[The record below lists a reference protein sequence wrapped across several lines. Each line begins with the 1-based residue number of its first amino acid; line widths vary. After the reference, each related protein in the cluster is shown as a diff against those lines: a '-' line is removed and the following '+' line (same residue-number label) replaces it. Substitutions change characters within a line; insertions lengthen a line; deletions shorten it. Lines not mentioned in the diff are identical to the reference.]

1 MRPIIKCPSP
11 AELTR
16 MYYEGE
22 REEIRPHL
30 ESCEKCRSEWREIEL
45 FDQMG
50 SELDFTA
57 PDKNRLDQVRIG
69 VFVGVDE
76 RNGRSNFRNE
86 KRIRYASAAAIAVL
100 ILAGLVLS
108 LVSGVWD
115 GDEPAQLVYRATV
128 ISTGDADYIIKS
140 AQPDEVIELLN
151 GKIQVEVS
159 PLMPA
164 ERFRVIVGDSVVEVR
179 GTVFDVSAEKNE
191 LIDVFVHEGKVEVIK
206 PASTPVVLQTDDKWS
221 EKHSVLQV
229 AVIENKIPA
238 NNKIT
243 QTAKP
248 EKKNNALKTL
258 KSNHTPSISKRPT
271 PEVEKPLKPITKK
284 FLPPTKDILQA
295 EFEKGWLALKEG
307 RYHSAASAFDRACNS
322 GIKSPLNEDAAYWRA
337 VAYRYAGKTG
347 SAEKSLRRFLS
358 QYGFSPR
365 AGEASVMLGWIL
377 LEKGRPAE
385 SRAFFESAANDPVAK
400 VRESARAGLQR
411 IRSR

>member
-1 MRPIIKCPSP
+1 MRPMNKCPSP

-16 MYYEGE
+16 MYYEDE
-22 REEIRPHL
+22 YKEIQPHL
-30 ESCEKCRSEWREIEL
+30 ESCEKCMSEWREIEL
-45 FDQMG
+45 FEQMG
-50 SELDFTA
+50 SELDFPA

-69 VFVGVDE
+69 VFAGVDE
-76 RNGRSNFRNE
+76 RNGRNSFRNE
-86 KRIRYASAAAIAVL
+86 KRIWYASAAAIVVL

-108 LVSGVWD
+108 MVSGVWD
-115 GDEPAQLVYRATV
+115 ADEPAQLVYRATV
-128 ISTGDADYIIKS
+128 ISTGDADYTIKS

-179 GTVFDVSAEKNE
+179 GTVFDVRAEKNE

-206 PASTPVVLQTDDKWS
+206 PASTPVVLQTDDRWS
-221 EKHSVLQV
+221 EKHSRHQV

-243 QTAKP
+243 QTAKS
-248 EKKNNALKTL
+248 EKKKDVFKTL

-271 PEVEKPLKPITKK
+271 PEIEKSSKPITKK
-284 FLPPTKDILQA
+284 FLPPAKDILQA

-307 RYHSAASAFDRACNS
+307 RYHLAASAFDRACNS
-322 GIKSPLNEDAAYWRA
+322 RIESPLNEDAAYWRA
-337 VAYRYAGKTG
+337 VSYRYAGKTG
-347 SAEKSLRRFLS
+347 LAEKSLRRFLS
-358 QYGFSPR
+358 QYGSSPR
-365 AGEASVMLGWIL
+365 VGEASVMLGWIL
-377 LEKGRPAE
+377 FENGRLAE
-385 SRAFFESAANDPVAK
+385 SRTLFESATKDSVAK

-411 IRSR
+411 IGSK